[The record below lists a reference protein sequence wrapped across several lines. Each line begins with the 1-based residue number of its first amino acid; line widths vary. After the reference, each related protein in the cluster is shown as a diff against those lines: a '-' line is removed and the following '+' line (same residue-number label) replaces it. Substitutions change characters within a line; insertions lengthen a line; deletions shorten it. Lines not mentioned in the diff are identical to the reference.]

1 MLEDAEKSPL
11 VESSLANDVYN
22 ILQEFLTIISEAV
35 LFLLKE
41 PI

>member
-1 MLEDAEKSPL
+1 MLEDAEESPL

-22 ILQEFLTIISEAV
+22 VLQEFLTIISEAV